1 MRDLQEFHADFK
13 LEVDPERGGHQVD
26 LLMQGESLRFTLNFL
41 DNLDIHDYNNLLE
54 QREELLRFLGGENLQ
69 IEDEDQK
76 IYDLPDWFALRDFI
90 TNFGKKG
97 IYIQRY
103 KGLGEMNPDQLW
115 ETSLDPEVR
124 TLKQVRV
131 EDINVSDDMFT
142 VLMGDLVEPR
152 RRFIEENALKVKN
165 LDV

>member
-1 MRDLQEFHADFK
+1 
-13 LEVDPERGGHQVD
+13 
-26 LLMQGESLRFTLNFL
+26 
-41 DNLDIHDYNNLLE
+41 
-54 QREELLRFLGGENLQ
+54 
-69 IEDEDQK
+69 
-76 IYDLPDWFALRDFI
+76 
-90 TNFGKKG
+90 
-97 IYIQRY
+97 
-103 KGLGEMNPDQLW
+103 LGEMNPDQLW
-115 ETSLDPEVR
+115 ETTLDPEVR

>member
-1 MRDLQEFHADFK
+1 M
-13 LEVDPERGGHQVD
+13 
-26 LLMQGESLRFTLNFL
+26 
-41 DNLDIHDYNNLLE
+41 
-54 QREELLRFLGGENLQ
+54 
-69 IEDEDQK
+69 
-76 IYDLPDWFALRDFI
+76 RDFI
-90 TNFGKKG
+90 TNFGKTG

-115 ETSLDPEVR
+115 ETTLDPEVR

>member
-1 MRDLQEFHADFK
+1 MH
-13 LEVDPERGGHQVD
+13 
-26 LLMQGESLRFTLNFL
+26 L
-41 DNLDIHDYNNLLE
+41 DNLDIHDYNNLRE

-69 IEDEDQK
+69 IEDEAQK
-76 IYDLPDWFALRDFI
+76 IHDLPDWFALRDFI

-115 ETSLDPEVR
+115 ETTLDPEVR

>member
-1 MRDLQEFHADFK
+1 M
-13 LEVDPERGGHQVD
+13 
-26 LLMQGESLRFTLNFL
+26 
-41 DNLDIHDYNNLLE
+41 
-54 QREELLRFLGGENLQ
+54 
-69 IEDEDQK
+69 
-76 IYDLPDWFALRDFI
+76 RDFI

-103 KGLGEMNPDQLW
+103 KGLGEMNPEQLW
-115 ETSLDPEVR
+115 ETTLNPEAR
-124 TLKQVRV
+124 TLKQVRI
-131 EDINVSDDMFT
+131 EDVNVSDDMFT